1 MLKTQ
6 TFIFILLLNFLFII
20 KSVQAEIEIDKIYFK
35 NNNFFPDGD
44 LEDIIHSEEGKE
56 YEPRLQKLDKILLR
70 NFYRKHGFLDAEIS
84 DSVITVLNREK
95 VNIQFYIYE
104 GQRYYY
110 GGIRIRGNQEI
121 TSQKISEQFENIDL
135 YEPFNEGAINESVKK
150 VEDIYY
156 NSGKPFVELTTKY
169 LVENDSLI
177 IALLDIT
184 ENQTVYIN
192 RVQYFGL
199 QLVQK
204 FLIRRELEIKK
215 EDKYNR
221 KAIEKSQENLYGTG
235 LFKYVRLEI
244 EPIKDKPDQVI
255 LKILV
260 QEKDPIWVGVRLGL
274 AHEQQAYYGSKLE
287 FTLQGGHR
295 NLFGTARNVSL
306 QITPS
311 ITYDFDSTKFHNLD
325 NKISFTFIEPW
336 IGNTRTPGI
345 FNLSYEQYRPPKS
358 ADFNL
363 LSTSFGI
370 KRSAGEYSD
379 ITVAISAKLVD
390 LLSTEEIDSSLVR
403 EQGFDVDKNQ
413 IYSLNFYYK
422 RDKRKNLFN
431 PTNSSYTDISLA
443 FSFSTGKDKENNVVE
458 NRYITLISS
467 WQRYQPFRPKVLGL
481 KRWNFTLAS
490 RIKMGGIFE
499 LGKKQGIPI
508 NDRFFAGGASSVRG
522 YQEQLLGPALTYD
535 KNEKIEKAAGGKLL
549 YLGNIEVRIPIV
561 WIVMLETFFD
571 TGYVW
576 AELSD
581 FRPMDIK
588 LSTGLGIALMTPLG
602 PVRFDYGYKL
612 IKTKHD
618 PSPDAFHL
626 GIYFAF

>member
-1 MLKTQ
+1 MSKTNIIK
-6 TFIFILLLNFLFII
+6 FIILLTSLLIVE
-20 KSVQAEIEIDKIYFK
+20 SVRAEIEIDKIFF
-35 NNNFFPDGD
+35 NNNTNFSDGD
-44 LEDIIHSEEGKE
+44 LEDIIHSEEGNE
-56 YEPRLQKLDKILLR
+56 YEPRLQKLDKILLK
-70 NFYRKHGFLDAEIS
+70 NFYRQHGFLDAAIS

-95 VNIQFYIYE
+95 ISIIFYISE

-110 GGIRIRGNQEI
+110 GGIRMRGNQDI
-121 TSQKISEQFENIDL
+121 ASKKISEQFETMDL
-135 YEPFNEGAINESVKK
+135 YEPFNESAINESIKK
-150 VEDIYY
+150 VENIYY
-156 NSGKPFVELTTKY
+156 NSGKPFVDLKTNY
-169 LVENDSLI
+169 LIENDSLI
-177 IALLDIT
+177 IALLEIN

-192 RVQYFGL
+192 NVQYFGL
-199 QLVQK
+199 KLVKK

-221 KAIEKSQENLYGTG
+221 EAIEKSQENLYGTG

-244 EPIKDKPDQVI
+244 EPIKDTPDQVI

-260 QEKDPIWVGVRLGL
+260 QENDPIWIGVRLGL

-287 FTLQGGHR
+287 FTVQGGHR
-295 NLFGTARNVSL
+295 NLFGTARSASL

-325 NKISFTFIEPW
+325 NKISFTFVEPW
-336 IGNTRTPGI
+336 IGNTRTPGT
-345 FNLSYEQYRPPKS
+345 FNLTYAQYRPPNS
-358 ADFNL
+358 ADFDL

-370 KRSAGEYSD
+370 KRSAGKYSD
-379 ITVAISAKLVD
+379 INAAISAKLVD
-390 LLSTEEIDSSLVR
+390 LLSNEKIDSLLVR
-403 EQGFDVDKNQ
+403 GQGFDVDKNQ
-413 IYSLNFYYK
+413 VYSINFYYK

-431 PTNSSYTDISLA
+431 PTNSSYTDVSLA
-443 FSFSTGKDKENNVVE
+443 FSFSTGKDDQNNVKE

-467 WQRYQPFRPKVLGL
+467 WQRYQPVRPKVLSF

-490 RIKMGGIFE
+490 RVKMGGIFE
-499 LGKKQGIPI
+499 LGKKKGIPI

-522 YQEQLLGPALTYD
+522 YQEQRLGPALSYD
-535 KNEKIEKAAGGKLL
+535 EKGKIKNAAGGKLL
-549 YLGNIEVRIPIV
+549 YLGNIELRMPII

-576 AELSD
+576 SELSD

-612 IKTKHD
+612 IKTKRD

>member
-1 MLKTQ
+1 MFKTHIS
-6 TFIFILLLNFLFII
+6 IFILLLAILCII
-20 KSVQAEIEIDKIYFK
+20 KTVRAEIEVDKI
-35 NNNFFPDGD
+35 FFNSNHFFSDGD
-44 LEDIIHSEEGKE
+44 LEDIIHSEEGEE

-70 NFYRKHGFLDAEIS
+70 NFYRKHGFLDVAIS
-84 DSVITVLNREK
+84 DSVVTVLNRER
-95 VNIQFYIYE
+95 VNILFFISE

-110 GGIRIRGNQEI
+110 GGIRMRGNQDI
-121 TSQKISEQFENIDL
+121 PSQKISAQFENMNL
-135 YEPFNEGAINESVKK
+135 YEPFNEGAINESIKK
-150 VEDIYY
+150 VETIYY
-156 NSGKPFVELTTKY
+156 NSGKPFVELKTNY
-169 LVENDSLI
+169 LVEADSLI
-177 IALLDIT
+177 IALLDIK

-192 RVQYFGL
+192 KVQYFGL
-199 QLVQK
+199 KLVQK

-221 KAIEKSQENLYGTG
+221 EAIEKSQENIYSTG

-244 EPIKDKPDQVI
+244 EPIKDRPDQVI

-260 QEKDPIWVGVRLGL
+260 QEKEPVWIGARLGL

-295 NLFGTARNVSL
+295 NLFGTARSVSL

-311 ITYDFDSTKFHNLD
+311 ITYDFDSTEFHNLD

-370 KRSAGEYSD
+370 KRSAGKYSD
-379 ITVAISAKLVD
+379 INAAISVKLVD
-390 LLSTEEIDSSLVR
+390 LMSTEDIDSSLVR

-443 FSFSTGKDKENNVVE
+443 FSFSTGKDNENNLKE

-467 WQRYQPFRPKVLGL
+467 WQRYQPFRPKVFSL
-481 KRWNFTLAS
+481 KRWHFTLAS
-490 RIKMGGIFE
+490 RLKMGGIFE
-499 LGKKQGIPI
+499 LGKKQGIPV

-522 YQEQLLGPALTYD
+522 YQEQLLGPALTT
-535 KNEKIEKAAGGKLL
+535 KGKKIDEAAGGKLL
-549 YLGNIEVRIPIV
+549 YLGNIEVRIPII

-588 LSTGLGIALMTPLG
+588 LSTGIGVALMTPLG

-612 IKTKHD
+612 IQTEQD

-626 GIYFAF
+626 SIYFAF